1 MSGAELRG
9 VRAVRGAE
17 SAARAAEPRG
27 VRAGGARAKPPGVR
41 AMRRD
46 ACIARCTGTELPA
59 ARGGAVGRPGGAAH
73 APLSAV
79 HGQSRGVRAVRGAA
93 ARGGGGIRGGA
104 PGIAAA
110 RGCGSPRYITGQSG
124 PETSPIP
131 PPPSLPGPVPLR
143 LCVRLSPLRDGCRVW
158 SCGKDGAPPP
168 LCPHPRCY
176 HFVAGDA
183 PLPSLHVTFA
193 FIICNLSQWQRG
205 DPLQHR
211 HTTPGEGLFSA
222 VLTSLINCIQPYA
235 GLAIKVFCDAV
246 SSLLLPCLKAAAA
259 AIPAQMLAWAFL
271 YQKPVFMAMSMG
283 CCSPTPTLSA

>member
-1 MSGAELRG
+1 MHGHGAAGCTRRSRWAPG
-9 VRAVRGAE
+9 WCSARTAQRGA
-17 SAARAAEPRG
+17 RAEPRG
-27 VRAGGARAKPPGVR
+27 ARSAGRCGARRGRDP
-41 AMRRD
+41 RR
-46 ACIARCTGTELPA
+46 
-59 ARGGAVGRPGGAAH
+59 
-73 APLSAV
+73 
-79 HGQSRGVRAVRGAA
+79 
-93 ARGGGGIRGGA
+93 
-104 PGIAAA
+104 
-110 RGCGSPRYITGQSG
+110 SPRHCRSSG
-124 PETSPIP
+124 LWEPPLHNGAERPRNIPHSTP
-131 PPPSLPGPVPLR
+131 PPLPGPVPLR